1 MLLHACVRA
10 HMHYSIH
17 MEDGGQVAIADV
29 ASLLPPFQSW
39 GLNSV
44 LQTCLQVPLQAESCQ
59 APSLFILF
67 FTDKLYMYSI
77 SGGGFPSLLS
87 PQSLSPPSPTY
98 PNPSLLFRKGRASYR
113 YQLAM
118 AYQLAE
124 RVGSSPPIEAR

>member
-1 MLLHACVRA
+1 
-10 HMHYSIH
+10 
-17 MEDGGQVAIADV
+17 
-29 ASLLPPFQSW
+29 
-39 GLNSV
+39 
-44 LQTCLQVPLQAESCQ
+44 
-59 APSLFILF
+59 
-67 FTDKLYMYSI
+67 MYSI

-124 RVGSSPPIEAR
+124 RVGSSPPIEARWGNPARGKGPKGRQYCQRQPLLPI